1 MTRSWPIRE
10 PLTAKLKSLLEKR
23 GRRGEDG
30 RGRRVCVADRQVKAL
45 NISKRTKAVN
55 VYEVQ
60 SRYEKKEDSA
70 QELEDRRDKTADYE

>member
-1 MTRSWPIRE
+1 MTRSWPIKE

-45 NISKRTKAVN
+45 NISKRTNAVN
-55 VYEVQ
+55 V
-60 SRYEKKEDSA
+60 
-70 QELEDRRDKTADYE
+70 